1 MKNQYFGDIN
11 DYRKY
16 GLLRCISKAT
26 NLTISVAWM
35 LTPDDKSTD
44 GQLLS
49 YLNAPAKWRP
59 SDPELFDQ
67 LSYVLGNERR
77 RHVGL
82 AQKYNF
88 IPTTKYFDKVIPD
101 DATQRKAWFKKLLA
115 FTEQSDLVFLDPD
128 NGLEVKTKPY
138 GKAKSSK
145 YLYWHELDALWNAGK
160 SILFYQHFA
169 REKRSTFIQRML
181 STLQERTQGSMVCAF
196 STANVVFLL
205 ALQPHHQKYYQA
217 IQQGVEQHWG
227 SQIRLWELNVY
238 SIEVPEIATERK
250 QSETNKGLSDKLINK
265 FRDKVNEYGFVYLYY
280 SSKNGKNYWNPIC
293 SCMDW
298 ISVAIRSITNADPLS
313 RDIDVRSMQLY
324 SLISSIDLVSEAIM
338 SLNSILN
345 ESAARISPFKGDCS
359 IFRGQEGMD
368 DDKYFKHI
376 RSCFGAHPVNINLN
390 GGKKRYF
397 ASWPHQPSMDNADLK
412 VILYSNEVGQP
423 DSSLL
428 LKTSELMKYLQKRYN
443 VLDELI
449 ERIEFQRRTFESELS
464 KQPIQREQ
472 TPLAQLE
479 ILEHESARRMNN
491 DYLNQHIR
499 ELKYLFSV
507 SLADTEHIEFE
518 RSFKQ
523 ELKPLISEIYDVLQN
538 CQFDFQLSYD
548 FLLELDCLYSRF
560 SYEMPKLS
568 SCLYSSQADPLID
581 YYFERLN
588 KADKW
593 GFNLRKLDEP
603 TLNILK
609 LHLLNKA
616 LKNDEFNK

>member
-16 GLLRCISKAT
+16 GLLRSISKAT

-35 LTPDDKSTD
+35 LTSDDKSTD
-44 GQLLS
+44 GQLIS
-49 YLNAPAKWRP
+49 YLNAPAKWRY

-67 LSYVLGNERR
+67 LSYVIRNERK

-82 AQKYNF
+82 AQKYNL

-101 DATQRKAWFKKLLA
+101 DATQRNAWFKQLLTFA
-115 FTEQSDLVFLDPD
+115 EQSDLVFIDPD
-128 NGLEVKTKPY
+128 NGLEVKSKPY
-138 GKAKSSK
+138 GKTKSSK
-145 YLYWHELDALWNAGK
+145 YLYCHELDALWDNGK
-160 SILFYQHFA
+160 SISLYQHFA
-169 REKRSTFIQRML
+169 REKRSTFIQGML
-181 STLQERTQGSMVCAF
+181 STLQDRTQGSMVCAF

-217 IQQGVEQHWG
+217 IRQSVEQHWG
-227 SQIRLWELNVY
+227 NQIKHWELNVH
-238 SIEVPEIATERK
+238 SVEIPEVATDK
-250 QSETNKGLSDKLINK
+250 DQAETNEGLSDELITK
-265 FRDKVNEYGFVYLYY
+265 FRDKVNEYGFVYFYY
-280 SSKNGKNYWNPIC
+280 SNKDSKNYWNPIC

-298 ISVAIRSITNADPLS
+298 ISVAIRSIINAEPLS

-324 SLISSIDLVSEAIM
+324 SLIASIDLVSEAIV

-345 ESAARISPFKGDCS
+345 EGAGRISPFKGDCS
-359 IFRGQEGMD
+359 IFGGQEGID

-397 ASWPHQPSMDNADLK
+397 ASWPHEPSIDKADLK

-428 LKTSELMKYLQKRYN
+428 LKTRELMEYLEKRYN
-443 VLDELI
+443 VLAELI
-449 ERIEFQRRTFESELS
+449 ECIDLQRKAFENGLS
-464 KQPIQREQ
+464 QQPIQTDK

-479 ILEHESARRMNN
+479 TLKRESARRLNN
-491 DYLNQHIR
+491 DYLNQQIR
-499 ELKYLFSV
+499 ELKYIFSA
-507 SLADTEHIEFE
+507 SLADTKHSEFE

-523 ELKPLISEIYDVLQN
+523 ELKPLISEIFDILQN
-538 CQFDFQLSYD
+538 CQFDFELSYD
-548 FLLELDCLYSRF
+548 FLLDLDCLYSRF

-581 YYFERLN
+581 YYFERLS
-588 KADKW
+588 KADKR

-603 TLNILK
+603 ALTILK
-609 LHLLNKA
+609 LHLLNRAIKI
-616 LKNDEFNK
+616 DEFKT